1 MARRLRQHLLAS
13 ELDAAVGI
21 AACGRYIGRR
31 RLIVPSRP
39 ARWLTVVQLG
49 VGCHDC
55 QRSALAATIRS

>member
-1 MARRLRQHLLAS
+1 MGRRLRQHLLAS
-13 ELDAAVGI
+13 ELDVAVGI

-39 ARWLTVVQLG
+39 ARWLAVVQLG

-55 QRSALAATIRS
+55 QRSALAATLKV

>member
-1 MARRLRQHLLAS
+1 MARRLRHHLMAS
-13 ELDAAVGI
+13 DLDVAVGI

-39 ARWLTVVQLG
+39 ARWLAVVQLG

-55 QRSALAATIRS
+55 QRSALAAALKV